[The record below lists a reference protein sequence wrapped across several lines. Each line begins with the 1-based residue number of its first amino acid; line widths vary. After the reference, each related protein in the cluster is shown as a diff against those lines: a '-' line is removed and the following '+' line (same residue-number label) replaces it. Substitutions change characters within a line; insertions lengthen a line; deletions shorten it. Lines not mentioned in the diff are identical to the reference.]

1 MSHFRSE
8 IRQRAEELVALYP
21 RKRSAMLPL
30 LHLAQEHDGY
40 LSEEGIAEVAALT
53 DTSAADVRG
62 TASFYDMFHLEPV
75 GTYVVGVC
83 TNIACLL
90 AGGEEMLEH
99 ASASLGCAVG
109 ATSDDGLF
117 TLEETE
123 CLADCDLAPCV
134 QVNHRYVRTT
144 TPDAFDSLVQELRE
158 GRLDHDVPRHGT
170 LIRVKRQGGLRVA
183 KEDLARERAAAL
195 AARTARADA
204 AAQAA
209 ASTDVAGATPSRPGT
224 GSAS

>member
-1 MSHFRSE
+1 MSHFRAD

-30 LHLAQEHDGY
+30 LHLAQEQDGY
-40 LSEEGIAEVAALT
+40 LSDEGIAEVAALT
-53 DTSAADVRG
+53 DTTPADVRG

-75 GTYVVGVC
+75 GKYVVGVC

-90 AGGEEMLEH
+90 AGGEELLEH
-99 ASASLGCAVG
+99 AATTLGCAVG
-109 ATSDDGLF
+109 ATSSDGMF

-123 CLADCDLAPCV
+123 CLADCNQAPCV

-144 TPDAFDSLVQELRE
+144 TPAAFDAMVTDLRE
-158 GRLDHDVPRHGT
+158 GRLDHDVPTHGT

-183 KEDLARERAAAL
+183 KDDLAAERAAAL
-195 AARTARADA
+195 AARTERAEAAEAAARA
-204 AAQAA
+204 AQEAK
-209 ASTDVAGATPSRPGT
+209 
-224 GSAS
+224 